1 MVSAS
6 RLLGEVNMQ
15 GIIDADTHISE
26 GEAVWAMMDK
36 GMYTRRPLMLSVP
49 EDTVFG
55 TRNAFWLIDGEI
67 YPKAGGKG
75 SFALVTPSAQKVQE
89 GRKDSTPATREMT
102 DIPGRL
108 ADMDKLN
115 TAIQVVYPTLFLVY
129 NTKDPELE
137 VALCR
142 AYNRF
147 LAHACGQAPERIK
160 WVAVLPLQSIKA
172 AIDEIGFAKQNGAV
186 GIFFRGIEANYTL
199 DNPYLFPV
207 YEEAQR
213 HHLSIC
219 VHTGC
224 GVREILEMFD
234 LSRNHTFGHTRVMP
248 LLAFRDLI
256 ANRIPEQFP
265 GLRFGFIEA
274 AAGWVPFLVHIV
286 RRLQKDKFRF
296 GSSAELFREYR
307 LFVACEADEDIPY
320 LANYIGDDHLL
331 IGSDYPHSD
340 PSREDQ
346 FVNLLNT
353 REDLSPQLRQKIMR
367 DNPRAFYALERAE
380 S

>member
-1 MVSAS
+1 
-6 RLLGEVNMQ
+6 MQ

-26 GEAVWAMMDK
+26 GEAMWAMMEK
-36 GMYTRRPLMLSVP
+36 AMQPRRPIMLSVP
-49 EDTVFG
+49 EDTWYG
-55 TRNAFWLIDGEI
+55 NRNAFWLIDGEI
-67 YPKAGGKG
+67 YPKPAGKG

-108 ADMDKLN
+108 ADMDKLR
-115 TAIQVVYPTLFLVY
+115 TATQVVYPTLFLVY
-129 NTKDPELE
+129 NTKDGELE

-147 LAHACGQAPERIK
+147 LAQACAQSSGRMK
-160 WVAVLPLQSIKA
+160 WVAVLPFQSMSEA
-172 AIDEIGFAKQNGAV
+172 VSEIRFAKENGAV
-186 GIFFRGIEANYTL
+186 GIFFRGIEGDYTL

-207 YEEAQR
+207 YEEAQKQN
-213 HHLSIC
+213 LSIC

-224 GVREILEMFD
+224 GVRAILEMFE

-248 LLAFRDLI
+248 LLAFRDII
-256 ANRIPEQFP
+256 ANKIPEQFP
-265 GLRFGFIEA
+265 ELRFGFIEA
-274 AAGWVPFLVHIV
+274 AAGWVPFLIHIV

-296 GSSAELFREYR
+296 GSSAELFRKYR
-307 LFVACEADEDIPY
+307 LYVACEADEDISY
-320 LANYIGDDHLL
+320 LAKYTGDDHLL

-346 FVNLLNT
+346 FVNAINV
-353 REDLSPQLRQKIMR
+353 RDDMSPQLKRKILY
-367 DNPRAFYALERAE
+367 DNPRAFYGM
-380 S
+380 

>member
-1 MVSAS
+1 
-6 RLLGEVNMQ
+6 MQ

-26 GEAVWAMMDK
+26 GEAMWALMDPS
-36 GMYTRRPLMLSVP
+36 MRPRRPLMLSVP

-55 TRNAFWLIDGEI
+55 NRNAFWLIDGEI
-67 YPKAGGKG
+67 YPKAGGRG

-89 GRKDSTPATREMT
+89 NRKDSTPATREIT
-102 DIPGRL
+102 DIKGRL

-115 TAIQVVYPTLFLVY
+115 TAAQVVYPTLFLVY
-129 NTKDPELE
+129 NTKDRELE

-147 LAHACGQAPERIK
+147 LAQACAQSAGRIT
-160 WVAVLPLQSIKA
+160 WVAVLPLQTMKE
-172 AIDEIGFAKQNGAV
+172 AIDEIRFARENGAV
-186 GIFFRGIEANYTL
+186 GIFFRGIEGEYTL

-207 YEEAQR
+207 YEESQK
-213 HHLSIC
+213 HNLSIC

-224 GVREILEMFD
+224 GVRAILEMFD
-234 LSRNHTFGHTRVMP
+234 ITRNHTFGHTRVMP
-248 LLAFRDLI
+248 LLAFRDII
-256 ANRIPEQFP
+256 ANKIPEQFP

-274 AAGWVPFLVHIV
+274 AAGWVPFLIHII

-296 GSSAELFREYR
+296 ANSAEMFREYR
-307 LFVACEADEDIPY
+307 LYVACEADEDIPY
-320 LANYIGDDHLL
+320 LAKYTGDDHLL

-346 FVNLLNT
+346 FVHAINV
-353 REDLSPQLRQKIMR
+353 REDVPELLKQKILY
-367 DNPRAFYALERAE
+367 DNPRAFYAM
-380 S
+380 